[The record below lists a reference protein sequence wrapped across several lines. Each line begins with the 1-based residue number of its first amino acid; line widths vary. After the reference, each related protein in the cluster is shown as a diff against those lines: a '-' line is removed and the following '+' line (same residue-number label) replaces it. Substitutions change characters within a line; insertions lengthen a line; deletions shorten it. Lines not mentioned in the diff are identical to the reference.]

1 MKTVHSVNRSLWLT
15 YGQKNSREEKSMFW
29 QNVVNACLA
38 IIMTLLVYQNML
50 LQDQMSILEND
61 IRIVKET
68 LEIPKE
74 RVQFEV
80 IESQ

>member
-1 MKTVHSVNRSLWLT
+1 
-15 YGQKNSREEKSMFW
+15 MFW
-29 QNVVNACLA
+29 QNVINACLA
-38 IIMTLLVYQNML
+38 VIMTLLIYQNML
-50 LQDQMSILEND
+50 LQDQMSILKND

-80 IESQ
+80 IESN

>member
-1 MKTVHSVNRSLWLT
+1 
-15 YGQKNSREEKSMFW
+15 MFW
-29 QNVVNACLA
+29 QNVINACLA

-50 LQDQMSILEND
+50 LQDQVSILEND

-80 IESQ
+80 IESN

>member
-1 MKTVHSVNRSLWLT
+1 
-15 YGQKNSREEKSMFW
+15 MFW
-29 QNVVNACLA
+29 QNVINACLA
-38 IIMTLLVYQNML
+38 IIMTLLIYQNML

-61 IRIVKET
+61 ILIVKET

-80 IESQ
+80 IESN

>member
-1 MKTVHSVNRSLWLT
+1 
-15 YGQKNSREEKSMFW
+15 MFW
-29 QNVVNACLA
+29 QNVINACLA
-38 IIMTLLVYQNML
+38 VIMTLLIYQNML
-50 LQDQMSILEND
+50 LEDQMSILEND

-80 IESQ
+80 IESN

>member
-1 MKTVHSVNRSLWLT
+1 MKTVHSVNRSLWLP

-80 IESQ
+80 IESN

>member
-1 MKTVHSVNRSLWLT
+1 
-15 YGQKNSREEKSMFW
+15 MFW
-29 QNVVNACLA
+29 QNVINACLA
-38 IIMTLLVYQNML
+38 VIMTLLIYQNML

-74 RVQFEV
+74 RLQFEV
-80 IESQ
+80 IESN

>member
-1 MKTVHSVNRSLWLT
+1 
-15 YGQKNSREEKSMFW
+15 MFW
-29 QNVVNACLA
+29 QNVINACLA

-61 IRIVKET
+61 ILIVKET

-80 IESQ
+80 IESN

>member
-1 MKTVHSVNRSLWLT
+1 
-15 YGQKNSREEKSMFW
+15 MFW

-61 IRIVKET
+61 IRIVKDT

-80 IESQ
+80 IESN

>member
-1 MKTVHSVNRSLWLT
+1 
-15 YGQKNSREEKSMFW
+15 MFW
-29 QNVVNACLA
+29 QNVINACLA
-38 IIMTLLVYQNML
+38 VIMTLLIYQNML

-61 IRIVKET
+61 ISIVKET

-80 IESQ
+80 IESN